1 MLSAAILQ
9 RQLMNLYLQ
18 FTLFTLAGWVN
29 RYQQAVIEYLQ
40 AENQALREQ
49 LGKKRIR
56 WTDTQRRR
64 LAEKA
69 KAVGR
74 SALHQLGTVVTPDTL
89 LRWYR
94 NLVAAKY
101 DGAKQRGPG
110 RPRTEQDITEL
121 VVKMARE
128 SPTWGYTR
136 LRGALYNL
144 GHEVARNTIKNILLA
159 HGLEPAPERGR
170 HTSWRSFI
178 KSHLGSIAGADFFT
192 VEVLRGWGLVRYYV
206 FFIID
211 IGTRRV
217 QIAGITNQPS
227 EAWMKQ
233 IARNLTDCVDGFLK
247 HTKYLILDRDPLYTR
262 VFRGM
267 LKEAG
272 VEVVRLPSRSPNLN
286 SYAERW
292 VRSIRAEC
300 LSRVIPLG
308 ERHLRHLLSEYLLH
322 FHQERNHQ
330 GLSNRIIEPL
340 AANANSGN
348 GVVQR
353 RERLGGVLNYYYREA
368 A

>member
-1 MLSAAILQ
+1 
-9 RQLMNLYLQ
+9 MNLYLQ
-18 FTLFTLAGWVN
+18 FLLFTFAGWVN
-29 RYQQAVIEYLQ
+29 GHQQAVIEYLQ

-94 NLVAAKY
+94 NLIAAKY
-101 DGAKQRGPG
+101 DGSKNRGPG
-110 RPRTEQDITEL
+110 RLPTKLDIVSL
-121 VVKMARE
+121 VVRMAKE
-128 SPTWGYTR
+128 NPSWGYTR
-136 LRGALYNL
+136 LRGALFNL
-144 GHEVARNTIKNILLA
+144 SHEVARNTIKNILLA

-170 HTSWRSFI
+170 RTSWHTFI
-178 KSHLGSIAGADFFT
+178 KSHLGAIAGADFFT
-192 VEVLRGWGLVRYYV
+192 VEVLRGFGLIRYYV

-217 QIAGITNQPS
+217 HIAGITSQPS
-227 EAWMKQ
+227 EAWMTQ
-233 IARNLTDCVDGFLK
+233 IARNLTDCVDGFLM
-247 HTKYLILDRDPLYTR
+247 HTMYLILDRDPLYTR
-262 VFRGM
+262 MFRGM
-267 LKEAG
+267 LKDAG
-272 VEVVRLPSRSPNLN
+272 VKVVRLPARSPDLN

-292 VRSIRAEC
+292 IRSLRSEC

-308 ERHLRHLLSEYLLH
+308 ERHLRNLISEYLVH
-322 FHQERNHQ
+322 YHGERNHQ
-330 GLSNRIIEPL
+330 GLGNRLIEPL
-340 AANANSGN
+340 AANTNSGK
-348 GVVQR
+348 GVIRR
-353 RERLGGVLNYYYREA
+353 RERLGGVLNWYYREA